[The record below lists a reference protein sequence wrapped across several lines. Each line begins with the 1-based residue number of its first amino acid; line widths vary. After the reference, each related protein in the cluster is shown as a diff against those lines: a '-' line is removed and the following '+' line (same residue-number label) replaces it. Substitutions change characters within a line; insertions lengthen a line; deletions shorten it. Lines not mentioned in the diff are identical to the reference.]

1 MQAMHK
7 DDVLNANGF
16 NITIKRRCVCANAT
30 TSIVT
35 SARGSRLT
43 YREYLTFP
51 QVSAMAS
58 MCTSDYGRCHK
69 ARKTILNR
77 HLL

>member
-7 DDVLNANGF
+7 DDVLNSNDF
-16 NITIKRRCVCANAT
+16 NITIERCCVCANAT

-43 YREYLTFP
+43 
-51 QVSAMAS
+51 
-58 MCTSDYGRCHK
+58 
-69 ARKTILNR
+69 
-77 HLL
+77 